1 MNKLENVIQ
10 KKLIGHGKR
19 LENITIDFGK
29 YPLVKTW
36 TMKKSSLLQEPAKT
50 RGGRLRLLAL
60 RRFTINVTM
69 RIKKVCSERS
79 NTKDHL

>member
-50 RGGRLRLLAL
+50 TDIEHESLVQETNSR
-60 RRFTINVTM
+60 
-69 RIKKVCSERS
+69 KKM
-79 NTKDHL
+79 